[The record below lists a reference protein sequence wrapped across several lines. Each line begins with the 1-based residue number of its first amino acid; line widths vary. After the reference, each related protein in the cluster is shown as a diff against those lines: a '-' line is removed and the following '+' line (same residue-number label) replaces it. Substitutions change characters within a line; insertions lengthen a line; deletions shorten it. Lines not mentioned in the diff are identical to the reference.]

1 MLKIPVPP
9 TFKGTVT
16 LFPFLSPHMCFMCKW
31 WWRFAACSR
40 WRWGGGGLLPR
51 RSAKKNNSKR
61 STILQH
67 LLAEPHQQML
77 QNSSALEIKG
87 GVVRRGCERMT
98 DHCRNGDTISKLQP
112 GTHCIW
118 EGGKMESVAYF
129 LLLTDIID
137 VINMTFQD
145 LCFDSKITEVFIR
158 PCA

>member
-1 MLKIPVPP
+1 MMM
-9 TFKGTVT
+9 TFCSLQPMT
-16 LFPFLSPHMCFMCKW
+16 L
-31 WWRFAACSR
+31 
-40 WRWGGGGLLPR
+40 GGGGSSPR

-87 GVVRRGCERMT
+87 GAVRRGCEGMT
-98 DHCRNGDTISKLQP
+98 DHCRNGDTISRLQP

-118 EGGKMESVAYF
+118 EGGKMESMAYF
-129 LLLTDIID
+129 LLLTDDIID
-137 VINMTFQD
+137 VINWTFRD
-145 LCFDSKITEVFIR
+145 LRFDSRITGVFIR